1 MAKSKITDIGHAV
14 LDLIEEYNIVRDLEW
29 VHDPVAFA
37 LYHTWKKYDVG
48 ERREG
53 DAVSVED

>member
-1 MAKSKITDIGHAV
+1 MPKSKVTDIGHAV

-37 LYHTWKKYDVG
+37 LYHTWKKYDAG
-48 ERREG
+48 ERRE
-53 DAVSVED
+53 DEAD